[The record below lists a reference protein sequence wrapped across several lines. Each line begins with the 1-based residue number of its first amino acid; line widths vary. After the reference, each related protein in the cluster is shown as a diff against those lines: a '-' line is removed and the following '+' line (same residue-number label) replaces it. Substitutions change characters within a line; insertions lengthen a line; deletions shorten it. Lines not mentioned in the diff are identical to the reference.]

1 MDERQGAEM
10 TMSDFQKDLAER
22 AKKVDARLLKY
33 IDQGKYKKMRDAMLH
48 YPAAGGK
55 RMRPVLA
62 MLVADA
68 VGGRGDAAIPF
79 GCCLEIIHNF
89 TLVHDDVI
97 DQDPVRRGRPAV
109 HVKWDVPTAIIAG
122 DALFA
127 RAYETLADVQ
137 VPEGD
142 LRRLLRVVS
151 EAVFLLAEG
160 QQMDVDFE
168 KMHTVSLSD
177 YEEMVEKKTA
187 VLFACAAEGGAII
200 GGGSE
205 RQIQDMKEY
214 ARLFGIAFQ
223 MWDDVLGA
231 IGDAKKTGKPVGS
244 DVRKGKR
251 TLIVVHAL
259 ENLPEGMQRETL
271 LRALGNSDATEAEVS
286 AAIQVLSDV
295 GSIEHISSLAKKMAT
310 EANAKL
316 DCLKDSDEKKELAA
330 LAMYSVTRDS

>member
-1 MDERQGAEM
+1 MDGRQGAVPI
-10 TMSDFQKDLAER
+10 MSDFQAELAGR
-22 AKKVDARLLKY
+22 AKKVDVRLLKY
-33 IDQGKYKKMRDAMLH
+33 IDQGKYKKMREAMLH

-109 HVKWDVPTAIIAG
+109 HIKWDIPTAIIAG

-127 RAYETLADVQ
+127 RAYEVLADTD
-137 VPEGD
+137 VPDKD
-142 LRRLLRVVS
+142 LRRLLRITS
-151 EAVFLLAEG
+151 EAIFLVAEG

-168 KMHTVSLSD
+168 KLPTVSLAD

-187 VLFACAAEGGAII
+187 VLFGCAAEGGAII

-205 RQIQDMKEY
+205 RQVEDMREY

-223 MWDDVLGA
+223 MWDDVLGVV
-231 IGDAKKTGKPVGS
+231 GDPQKVGKPVGN
-244 DVRKGKR
+244 DVRNGKR

-259 ENLPEGMQRETL
+259 ENIPRGEQRDTL
-271 LRALGNSDATEAEVS
+271 LRALGNQKATDAEIK
-286 AAIQVLSDV
+286 AAIQVLRDA
-295 GSIEHISSLAKKMAT
+295 GSIDHISSLAKKMAK
-310 EANAKL
+310 EANEKL
-316 DCLKDSDEKKELAA
+316 SCLKDSDEKRALAA
-330 LAMYSVTRDS
+330 LAEYSVARES